1 MSFMAYGAAQTQMS
15 VGDYQQA
22 MTIGTQTQ
30 AEVKKETMRRWQI
43 EMDTRT
49 KINEITQDVALNKAK
64 TGDKISQQFS
74 AFMRS

>member
-1 MSFMAYGAAQTQMS
+1 MSFMSLAAAQTQMS

-22 MTIGTQTQ
+22 LTIGQQTQ
-30 AEVKKETMRRWQI
+30 AEVRKQQMRRWQI

-74 AFMRS
+74 AYMRS

>member
-1 MSFMAYGAAQTQMS
+1 MNFMAYGASQTQMS

-22 MTIGTQTQ
+22 LTIGTQTQ
-30 AEVKKETMRRWQI
+30 SEVKKNVMRRWQI

-49 KINEITQDVALNKAK
+49 KINEITQDVSLNKAK
-64 TGDKISQQFS
+64 TGDKISQKFS